1 MARTLSLMPDLGTT
15 APGFS
20 LLDVVSGE
28 FRALDDLIGEMGTVI
43 MFICNHCPFV
53 LHVNEEL
60 VKLANDYSDKGISF
74 VAISANDATTH
85 HEDGPEKMKE
95 QAAAMHYPFP
105 YLYDKSQAVA
115 KDFKA
120 ACTPDFFVYNSALE
134 LVYRGQLDS
143 SRPGNDI
150 PVTGKDI
157 RQLLDALLKGAPIP
171 TDQHPSIGCS
181 IKWRG

>member
-1 MARTLSLMPDLGTT
+1 MARTFSTMPDLGTT

-28 FRALDDLIGEMGTVI
+28 FRALDDVTGEMGTVV

-53 LHVNEEL
+53 VHVNEEL
-60 VKLANDYSDKGISF
+60 VRLANDYITRGIGF
-74 VAISANDATTH
+74 VAISANDAITH
-85 HEDGPEKMKE
+85 PEDGPEKMKE
-95 QAAAMHYPFP
+95 QAAAIQYPFP

-150 PVTGKDI
+150 PVTGKDL
-157 RQLLDALLKGAPIP
+157 RAVLDGLLKGRTIS
-171 TDQHPSIGCS
+171 TEQYPSIGCG